1 MSRKH
6 AEHHEEHADETWLV
20 PYADLLTLLLALFIV
35 LFAMGKTDEKKM
47 GEMGRSFHMAFGGG
61 GGGSSMMAF
70 DYMAPQLAPSEN
82 VPAAATSDVPLNK
95 AETPPASSTSNRA
108 TALTQAALRETV
120 QLLQLKEAVD
130 RYIKMQ
136 GLVGELEAK
145 STEDGVRL
153 RIKDSA
159 LFPSGEAYLRPES
172 QKLAADIAKLL
183 AGLPQQIV
191 VAGHTDNVPINTYQF
206 PSNWELS
213 GIRAVNFMRFLLA
226 QEPTLKPENFSAIGY
241 GEYRPLRPNNSE
253 EGRSKN
259 RRVEVWIIRAQK
271 QPNS

>member
-6 AEHHEEHADETWLV
+6 TEHHEEHADENWLV
-20 PYADLLTLLLALFIV
+20 PYSDLLTVLLALFIV

-61 GGGSSMMAF
+61 RGGSSMLAC

-82 VPAAATSDVPLNK
+82 LPSATTSDAPLNRNE
-95 AETPPASSTSNRA
+95 APPASSARNRA
-108 TALTQAALRETV
+108 TPLTQTALRETV

-130 RYIKMQ
+130 RYIKMR

-145 STEDGVRL
+145 STEDEVRL
-153 RIKDSA
+153 RIKDST
-159 LFPSGEAYLRPES
+159 LFQSGEAYFRPES

-191 VAGHTDNVPINTYQF
+191 VTGHTDNAPINTFQF

-213 GIRAVNFMRFLLA
+213 GMRAVNFMRFLLA
-226 QEPTLKPENFSAIGY
+226 QEPTLKPENFSTIGY

-253 EGRSKN
+253 DGRSKN

>member
-1 MSRKH
+1 LSRKH

-20 PYADLLTLLLALFIV
+20 PYSDLLTLLLALFIV
-35 LFAMGKTDEKKM
+35 LFAMGKTDEKKVGQM
-47 GEMGRSFHMAFGGG
+47 GQSFHMAFGGG
-61 GGGSSMMAF
+61 GGGSSMF
-70 DYMAPQLAPSEN
+70 SFNYLAPQLAPSEN
-82 VPAAATSDVPLNK
+82 VPAAAPSDIPPNRPNSPPATSSSNK
-95 AETPPASSTSNRA
+95 AVP
-108 TALTQAALRETV
+108 LTQAALRETV
-120 QLLQLKEAVD
+120 QLLQLQEAVE
-130 RYIKMQ
+130 RYIKLN
-136 GLVGELEAK
+136 GLVGELEAR
-145 STEDGVRL
+145 STEDGLRL

-191 VAGHTDNVPINTYQF
+191 VAGHTDNVPINTSLY

-213 GIRAVNFMRFLLA
+213 GMRAVNFMRFMLS
-226 QEPTLKPENFSAIGY
+226 QEPSLKPENFSAIGY
-241 GEYRPLRPNNSE
+241 GEYRPLRPNTSE

-271 QPNS
+271 SAN

>member
-20 PYADLLTLLLALFIV
+20 PYSDLLTLLLALFIV
-35 LFAMGKTDEKKM
+35 LFAMGKTDDKKVGQM
-47 GEMGRSFHMAFGGG
+47 GQSFHMAFGGG
-61 GGGSSMMAF
+61 GGGSSMFPF

-82 VPAAATSDVPLNK
+82 VPAAAPSDAPPNRPNS
-95 AETPPASSTSNRA
+95 PPASSNSNKA
-108 TALTQAALRETV
+108 TPLTQAALRETV

-136 GLVGELEAK
+136 GLVGQLEAK
-145 STEDGVRL
+145 STDDGGRL

-183 AGLPQQIV
+183 VGLPQQIV
-191 VAGHTDNVPINTYQF
+191 VAGHTDNVPINTAQF

-213 GIRAVNFMRFLLA
+213 GMRATNFMRFMLS
-226 QEPTLKPENFSAIGY
+226 QEPLLKPENFSAIGY
-241 GEYRPLRPNNSE
+241 SEYRPLRPNNTE

>member
-1 MSRKH
+1 MARKH

-35 LFAMGKTDEKKM
+35 LFAMGKTDEKKL
-47 GEMGRSFHMAFGGG
+47 GQMGRSFHIAFGGG
-61 GGGSSMMAF
+61 GTTMFPF
-70 DYMAPQLAPSEN
+70 DNMAPQMVPGEN
-82 VPAAATSDVPLNK
+82 
-95 AETPPASSTSNRA
+95 PPASTNRDLPNKFEVPPTA
-108 TALTQAALRETV
+108 PSSGTALTQASLRETV
-120 QLLQLKEAVD
+120 QLLQLKESVD

-136 GLVGELEAK
+136 GLVGELEAH

-172 QKLAADIAKLL
+172 QKLATDIAKLL
-183 AGLPQQIV
+183 VGLPQQIV
-191 VAGHTDNVPINTYQF
+191 VAGHTDNVPINTGQF

-213 GIRAVNFMRFLLA
+213 GMRAVNFMRYLLA
-226 QEPTLKPENFSAIGY
+226 QEPSLKPQNFSAIGY
-241 GEYRPLRPNNSE
+241 GEYRPLRPNNAE
-253 EGRSKN
+253 EGRAKN

>member
-1 MSRKH
+1 MSRKR

-47 GEMGRSFHMAFGGG
+47 GQMGRSFNIAFGGG
-61 GGGSSMMAF
+61 GTTMFPF
-70 DYMAPQLAPSEN
+70 DHLAPQLVPGEN
-82 VPAAATSDVPLNK
+82 PAATSNK
-95 AETPPASSTSNRA
+95 DKPNVFEVTPSSPPAG
-108 TALTQAALRETV
+108 TAAVQAALRETV
-120 QLLQLKEAVD
+120 QLIQLKESVD
-130 RYIKMQ
+130 RYIKLH
-136 GLVGELEAK
+136 GLVGQLDAQ

-159 LFPSGEAYLRPES
+159 LFESGQAVLRAES
-172 QKLAADIAKLL
+172 QTLAADIAKLL

-191 VAGHTDNVPINTYQF
+191 VAGHTDNVPINTFLY

-213 GIRAVNFMRFLLA
+213 GARAINFMRFLLG
-226 QEPTLKPENFSAIGY
+226 QEPSLKPENFSAIGY
-241 GEYRPLRPNNSE
+241 GEFRPIGVNTTA

-259 RRVEVWIIRAQK
+259 RRVEVWIIRMQK
-271 QPNS
+271 PTS